1 MSDWRHLTEAG
12 VRRARELLRGR
23 PTLSVVVPVYN
34 VAEYVEKSLRSV
46 LDQPRREISG
56 LEVIVVDD
64 GSTDGSAQILRRMA
78 AEEACVTVITQPNSG
93 VSTARHTGIDA
104 ATGDLL
110 TFVDPDDTLPVDAW
124 SAMVRSLRR
133 TGSDFAVGAA
143 ERVAVEGGVERRFMT
158 PLMRR
163 NHAAER
169 LRCRIEDA
177 PLMLADIFVWNK
189 VFRRSFWTENAIV
202 FPERTRYQDQ
212 VALTQVF
219 LAADSFDVMTEV
231 VYDWQVRADR
241 SSATQ
246 KRAQLANLVERIDT
260 KRQTIDLVRA
270 GGSAHLMQTLLVEV
284 LPIDMWEHFRAAV
297 HPDTEDPLRYWELL
311 RGAVLEFWYDAG
323 VPFEDTT
330 VPAVQRLMAW
340 LVAQDRAEDLAALIA
355 MIDRYGARKAVV
367 RHPWREDP
375 ALPPDLR
382 DIHRDI
388 HKVGRG
394 ALLTWQPMRG

>member
-1 MSDWRHLTEAG
+1 MRG
-12 VRRARELLRGR
+12 LLRIR

-46 LDQPRREISG
+46 LDQPRSEISR

-64 GSTDGSAQILRRMA
+64 GSTDGSAQILQRIA

-93 VSTARHTGIDA
+93 VSRARHTGIDA
-104 ATGDLL
+104 ATGELL
-110 TFVDPDDTLPVDAW
+110 TFVDPDDILPPDAW
-124 SAMVRSLRR
+124 SAMIRSLRR

-143 ERVAVEGGVERRFMT
+143 ERVSVEGGVERRFMT

-163 NHAAER
+163 NHAEER
-169 LRCRIEDA
+169 LRSRIEDA

-189 VFRRSFWTENAIV
+189 IFRRSFWTKNAIA

-219 LAADSFDVMTEV
+219 LAADSFDVLTEI

-246 KRAQLANLVERIDT
+246 KRAQIANLAERIDT
-260 KRQTIDLVRA
+260 KRQTLELVRA
-270 GGSAHLMQTLLVEV
+270 AGSARLIETLLAEI

-297 HPDTEDPLRYWELL
+297 HPETEEPRRYWELL
-311 RGAVLEFWYDAG
+311 RGAVLEFWSEAG
-323 VPFEDTT
+323 VPFESTT
-330 VPAVQRLMAW
+330 VPPAQRLMGW
-340 LVAQDRAEDLAALIA
+340 LVAQDRAEDLAALVG
-355 MIDRYGARKAVV
+355 MIDRYGAGRAF
-367 RHPWREDP
+367 RQHPWREDP
-375 ALPPDLR
+375 ALPAELR
-382 DIHRDI
+382 AIE
-388 HKVGRG
+388 KVGG
-394 ALLTWQPMRG
+394 SALLTRQPMRG

>member
-1 MSDWRHLTEAG
+1 MTGARW
-12 VRRARELLRGR
+12 VRGLLRIR

-46 LDQPRREISG
+46 LDQPRDEISR

-64 GSTDGSAQILRRMA
+64 GSTDGSAQILRRIA
-78 AEEACVTVITQPNSG
+78 AEEPSVTLITQPNSG
-93 VSTARHTGIDA
+93 VSRARHTGIDA
-104 ATGDLL
+104 ATGELL
-110 TFVDPDDTLPVDAW
+110 TFVDPDDILPPDAW
-124 SAMVRSLRR
+124 SAMIRSLRR

-143 ERVAVEGGVERRFMT
+143 ERVSVENGVERRFTT

-163 NHAAER
+163 NHAEER

-189 VFRRSFWTENAIV
+189 VFRRTFWTKNAIA

-219 LAADSFDVMTEV
+219 LAADSFDVLTEI

-246 KRAQLANLVERIDT
+246 KRAQIANLVERITT
-260 KRQTIDLVRA
+260 KRQTLELVRA
-270 GGSAHLMQTLLVEV
+270 AGSARLIETLLAEI

-297 HPDTEDPLRYWELL
+297 HPDTEEPGRYWELL
-311 RGAVLEFWYDAG
+311 RGAVLEFWYEAG
-323 VPFEDTT
+323 VPFESTT
-330 VPAVQRLMAW
+330 VPPAQRLMGW
-340 LVAQDRAEDLAALIA
+340 LVAQDRAEDLAALVA
-355 MIDRYGARKAVV
+355 MIDRYGASRAF
-367 RHPWREDP
+367 RQHPWREDATLP
-375 ALPPDLR
+375 AELR
-382 DIHRDI
+382 AIENS
-388 HKVGRG
+388 VGV
-394 ALLTWQPMRG
+394 PC

>member
-1 MSDWRHLTEAG
+1 MSDWRQLTEAG
-12 VRRARELLRGR
+12 ARRARGLLRGR

-34 VAEYVEKSLRSV
+34 VAEYVEKSLRSI
-46 LDQPRREISG
+46 LGQPRTEISK

-64 GSTDGSAQILRRMA
+64 GSTDGSAQILRRLA

-104 ATGDLL
+104 ATGQLL
-110 TFVDPDDTLPVDAW
+110 TFVDPDDTLPHDAW

-163 NHAAER
+163 NHAEER

-189 VFRRSFWTENAIV
+189 IFRRSFWTENAIA

-212 VALTQVF
+212 VALTQAF
-219 LAADSFDVMTEV
+219 LAADSFDVITEI
-231 VYDWQVRADR
+231 VYDWQVRSDR

-246 KRAQLANLVERIDT
+246 RRAQIANLVERIDT

-270 GGSAHLMQTLLVEV
+270 AGSAKLMETLLVEV

-297 HPDTEDPLRYWELL
+297 HPDTEDPSRYWELL
-311 RGAVLEFWYDAG
+311 RGAVLEFWYEAG
-323 VPFEDTT
+323 VPFENTT
-330 VPAVQRLMAW
+330 VPRAQRLMAW
-340 LVAQDRAEDLAALIA
+340 LVAQNRAEDLVALIA
-355 MIDRYGARKAVV
+355 MIDRYGARAAV
-367 RHPWREDP
+367 RQHPWRSDP
-375 ALPPDLR
+375 ALPPDLGN
-382 DIHRDI
+382 IE
-388 HKVGRG
+388 KVGG
-394 ALLTWQPMRG
+394 SALLTRQPMRG